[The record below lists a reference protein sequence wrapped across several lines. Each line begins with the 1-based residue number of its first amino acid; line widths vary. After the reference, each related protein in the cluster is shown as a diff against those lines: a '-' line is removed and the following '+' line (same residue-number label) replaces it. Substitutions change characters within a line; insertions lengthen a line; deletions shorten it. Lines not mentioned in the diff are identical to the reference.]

1 MNAVY
6 ATLVKILFSAAL
18 RLAGEAAEEI
28 QRLAKL
34 AETELHDKPGAEKKA
49 WLLRELKKSREWFR
63 SRLLTMPSTLS
74 SAIIDVLVA
83 KTKVG
88 Q

>member
-28 QRLAKL
+28 QRLTKL
-34 AETELHDKPGAEKKA
+34 AETELHDKTGAEKKA
-49 WLLRELKKSREWFR
+49 WLLKELKKSREWFR

-74 SAIIDVLVA
+74 SAIVDVLVA

-88 Q
+88 T

>member
-6 ATLVKILFSAAL
+6 ATLTKILFSAAF

-28 QRLAKL
+28 QRLTKL
-34 AETELHDKPGAEKKA
+34 AETELHDKTGPEKKA
-49 WLLRELKKSREWFR
+49 WLLRELKNSREWFR

-74 SAIIDVLVA
+74 SAIVDVLVA

-88 Q
+88 A